1 MQKDVMQEREK
12 ALVIRSD
19 LLVAKV
25 LKFLIKSGFFCA
37 LLHVVFACIAHGEN
51 KGLFSEKITKKSL
64 TFCIQFGLIP
74 FSDCKQEV

>member
-37 LLHVVFACIAHGEN
+37 L
-51 KGLFSEKITKKSL
+51 
-64 TFCIQFGLIP
+64 
-74 FSDCKQEV
+74 